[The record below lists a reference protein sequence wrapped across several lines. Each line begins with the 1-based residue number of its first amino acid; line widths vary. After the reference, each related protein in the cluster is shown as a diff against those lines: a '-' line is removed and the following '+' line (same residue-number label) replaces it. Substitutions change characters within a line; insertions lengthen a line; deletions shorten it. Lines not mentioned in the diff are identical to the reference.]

1 VRLGSGSPWAGTLPS
16 RRRVVLMHPEDV
28 AERGLEAGQRVGS

>member
-1 VRLGSGSPWAGTLPS
+1 VLLPGDLEAEAEAGLLGTGAELPA
-16 RRRVVLMHPEDV
+16 DV